1 MLLAGVW
8 GCAMTALLR
17 ESLKYILVIAL
28 FIVALATVN
37 HLAYQRGSSDALL
50 AVAEQ
55 QNSDKE
61 RDFSAFQEALHQQFA
76 QAQQWNERLSNLLTE
91 RAKDNAHTTKE
102 LKDALKKTQAT
113 RQSCQLDDD
122 VMQQLNTAQ
131 ARAASAARDG
141 FTRHTQRLL
150 PRPETRGEQ

>member
-1 MLLAGVW
+1 MLLVGVW
-8 GCAMTALLR
+8 GYAMIALLS
-17 ESLKYILVIAL
+17 ESLKYLLVIAL
-28 FIVALATVN
+28 FVAALATVN
-37 HLAYQRGSSDALL
+37 HLAYQRGASDALQ

-55 QNSDKE
+55 QNSDNK

-76 QAQQWNERLSNLLTE
+76 QAQQWNERLSNLLAE

-102 LKDALKKTQAT
+102 LKDALKKTQTA

-122 VMQQLNTAQ
+122 VMQQLNAAQ
-131 ARAASAARDG
+131 TRAASTTRDG
-141 FTRHTQRLL
+141 FARDAERLL